1 MSANAVRPES
11 RPEPGAAARGE
22 RSGRPRL
29 VGDARVASILE
40 TQRLIA
46 AEVDDLHGIMQ
57 LVSERAQ
64 TIVGASGAIV
74 NLVENDTVRTHAGTG
89 IGLVLVGNVRAIS
102 ASISRVAIQS
112 GESVLITD
120 CRSDP
125 RIDQSARARVGDES
139 QICVPLV
146 RGQAVIGTLN
156 VLCTDRVEPLDEQD
170 RETLEMLSV
179 VLSAAVSHAAALAA
193 REAEARALARLSALF
208 EGASLGIMYL
218 DRGGVIQEANPAVA
232 ELLGVDVASLI
243 GDELAAHLHADDTDR
258 LRTGLAT
265 LHTEV
270 VDIEVRCVSG
280 TGVTRWCHLRAAPE
294 RDPDGDARGVAAMIE
309 DVTEHRRAQ
318 EELVRQ
324 AELNQHMALHDPL
337 TGLPNRVLFGERIEQ
352 AIRHARRNGDQLAV
366 VLMDLDRFKEV
377 NDSLGHPAGDELLVA
392 VAERV
397 RGAIR
402 DSDTL
407 ARLGGDEFGLLLP
420 ELRSMADVEPVLA
433 RVRSALEVPITVHTL
448 PLAVEA
454 SIGVAVWP
462 AHGENAQILIQHA
475 DVAMYEA
482 KRESSGARFYDES
495 SHQHDI
501 GRLTLVGEL
510 RGAMERSELLL
521 HYQPKAI
528 LANCEVRSVEALV
541 RWQHP
546 ERGLIYPDA
555 FIPIAQ
561 ETSLIGPLTLH
572 VLDLALRQA
581 RRWQELGLELAVAV
595 NLSVRNLLDR
605 DFPRRL
611 EAILERCEVQ
621 SRLLELE
628 VTESAML
635 ANPKRAK
642 LVLGELS
649 ALGVRLSIDDFGTG
663 YSSLSYLREL
673 PVDEIK
679 IDRSFVMRMEEE
691 GADVAIVRSTID
703 LGRNLGLDV
712 VAEGV
717 ETQEI
722 WDHLLQLGCQTAQGY
737 FLSRPV
743 EPDALT
749 AWMRARSTAL
759 RSSPDV

>member
-1 MSANAVRPES
+1 MSLDLIRGDDHSEWDADS
-11 RPEPGAAARGE
+11 SGAE
-22 RSGRPRL
+22 RR
-29 VGDARVASILE
+29 ARVAGDERLASIVE

-46 AEVDDLHGIMQ
+46 AQGDRLQGIMQ

-64 TIVGASGAIV
+64 AIVGACGAIV
-74 NLVENDTVRTHAGTG
+74 NLVEGDTVHTRAGTG
-89 IGLVLVGNVRAIS
+89 IGEVLLGNVRAIS
-102 ASISRVAIQS
+102 ASISRVAIHS
-112 GESVLITD
+112 GEPVLITD

-139 QICVPLV
+139 QICVPLT
-146 RGQAVIGTLN
+146 RGTDVIGTLG
-156 VLCTDRVEPLDEQD
+156 VLCADRGQPLDEQD

-179 VLSAAVSHAAALAA
+179 VLSAAVSHAAALES
-193 REAEARALARLSALF
+193 REAEARALARLSTLF
-208 EGASLGIMYL
+208 EGAALGILYL
-218 DRGGVIQEANPAVA
+218 DANGVIKEANPALGQ
-232 ELLGVDVASLI
+232 LLGVEAAALE
-243 GDELAAHLHADDTDR
+243 GDALTEHLLGEDAQR
-258 LRTGLAT
+258 LQSALSALGSGALD
-265 LHTEV
+265 L
-270 VDIEVRCVSG
+270 EVRCLSEG
-280 TGVTRWCHLRAAPE
+280 GAPRWCHLRAVPE
-294 RDPDGDARGVAAMIE
+294 VGLTSGPRGWVAMIE
-309 DVTEHRRAQ
+309 DISEQKRAE

-324 AELNQHMALHDPL
+324 AELNQHLALHDPL

-352 AIRHARRNGDQLAV
+352 AIRHARRNEDQLAV
-366 VLMDLDRFKEV
+366 LLMDLDRFKEV
-377 NDSLGHPAGDELLVA
+377 NDSLGHPAGDQLLIA

-397 RGAIR
+397 RGALR

-420 ELRSMADVEPVLA
+420 ELHSPADVELVLGRIQA
-433 RVRSALEVPITVHTL
+433 ALEQPITVHTL

-462 AHGENAQILIQHA
+462 AHGENAQVLIQHA

-482 KRESSGARFYDES
+482 KRESSGARFYDHK
-495 SHQHDI
+495 SHQYDI
-501 GRLTLVGEL
+501 SRLTLVGEL
-510 RGAMERSELLL
+510 RRAMEHSELIL

-528 LANCEVRSVEALV
+528 LANSEVRSVEALV
-541 RWQHP
+541 RWLHP

-572 VLDLALRQA
+572 VLDLALHQV
-581 RRWQELGLELAVAV
+581 RRWRNIGIELAVAV

-605 DFPRRL
+605 EFPRRL
-611 EAILERCEVQ
+611 QDALERCGVEAA
-621 SRLLELE
+621 LLELE

-642 LVLGELS
+642 LVLRELS

-679 IDRSFVMRMEEE
+679 IDRSFVMRMEDE

-703 LGRNLGLDV
+703 LGRNLGLEV

-722 WDHLLQLGCQTAQGY
+722 WDRLLALGCQTAQGY

-743 EPDALT
+743 EADALT
-749 AWMRARSTAL
+749 AWMRARSVAVASDT
-759 RSSPDV
+759 DV

>member
-1 MSANAVRPES
+1 
-11 RPEPGAAARGE
+11 
-22 RSGRPRL
+22 
-29 VGDARVASILE
+29 
-40 TQRLIA
+40 
-46 AEVDDLHGIMQ
+46 
-57 LVSERAQ
+57 
-64 TIVGASGAIV
+64 
-74 NLVENDTVRTHAGTG
+74 
-89 IGLVLVGNVRAIS
+89 
-102 ASISRVAIQS
+102 
-112 GESVLITD
+112 
-120 CRSDP
+120 
-125 RIDQSARARVGDES
+125 
-139 QICVPLV
+139 
-146 RGQAVIGTLN
+146 
-156 VLCTDRVEPLDEQD
+156 
-170 RETLEMLSV
+170 MLSV
-179 VLSAAVSHAAALAA
+179 VLSAAVRHAAALEA
-193 REAEARALARLSALF
+193 REAERRALARLSTLF
-208 EGASLGIMYL
+208 ERAALGIL
-218 DRGGVIQEANPAVA
+218 WLGPDGTIKEANPAVE
-232 ELLGVDVASLI
+232 ELLGLDVDALEGHQLAEHLVAEDAARLSA
-243 GDELAAHLHADDTDR
+243 EL
-258 LRTGLAT
+258 GT
-265 LHTEV
+265 L
-270 VDIEVRCVSG
+270 VDPLDLEVRCLSRNGLV
-280 TGVTRWCHLRAAPE
+280 RWCHLRAVPE
-294 RDPDGDARGVAAMIE
+294 REPGGAVRGVVAMIE
-309 DVTEHRRAQ
+309 DITAHKRAE

-352 AIRHARRNGDQLAV
+352 AIRHSRRNGHQLAV
-366 VLMDLDRFKEV
+366 LLMDLDRFKEV
-377 NDSLGHPAGDELLVA
+377 NDSLGHPAGDQLLIA

-420 ELRSMADVEPVLA
+420 ELHAPEDVEPVLD
-433 RVRSALEVPITVHTL
+433 RIRSALEQPITVHTL

-462 AHGENAQILIQHA
+462 ADGEDAQVLIQHA

-482 KRESSGARFYDES
+482 KRESSGARFYDHD
-495 SHQHDI
+495 SHEYDI
-501 GRLTLVGEL
+501 SRLTLVGEL
-510 RGAMERSELLL
+510 RRAMEHSELVL
-521 HYQPKAI
+521 HYQPKAV

-581 RRWQELGLELAVAV
+581 QSWREIGLELAVAV

-605 DFPRRL
+605 EFPRRL
-611 EAILERCEVQ
+611 EGILERCQVE

-663 YSSLSYLREL
+663 FSSLSYLREL

-679 IDRSFVMRMEEE
+679 IDRSFVMGMGEE
-691 GADVAIVRSTID
+691 GADAAIVRSTID

-722 WDHLLQLGCQTAQGY
+722 WDHLLALGCQTAQGY

-743 EPDALT
+743 EPDTLT
-749 AWMRARSTAL
+749 AWLRARSTQSA
-759 RSSPDV
+759 SGPGV

>member
-1 MSANAVRPES
+1 VTVEITQPDDWRDRDGSSTGQHVGR
-11 RPEPGAAARGE
+11 AR
-22 RSGRPRL
+22 
-29 VGDARVASILE
+29 VFADARLAGIIE
-40 TQRLIA
+40 TQRQIA
-46 AEVDDLHGIMQ
+46 AQGDDLQGVMQ

-64 TIVGASGAIV
+64 MIVGADGAIV
-74 NLVENDTVRTHAGTG
+74 NLIEGDTVHTHAASG
-89 IGLVLVGNVRAIS
+89 IGVVLLGNIRAIS
-102 ASISRVAIQS
+102 ASISRVAIRS
-112 GESVLITD
+112 GVPVLIAD

-125 RIDQSARARVGDES
+125 RIDQTARARVGDES
-139 QICVPLV
+139 QICVPLM
-146 RGQAVIGTLN
+146 RGQDVIGTLN
-156 VLCTDRVEPLDEQD
+156 VLCTDSMQPLDEQD
-170 RETLEMLSV
+170 RETLEMMSV
-179 VLSAAVSHAAALAA
+179 VLSAAVSHAAALEA

-208 EGASLGIMYL
+208 AGAAVGILYL
-218 DRGGVIQEANPAVA
+218 DADGIIKEVNPAL
-232 ELLGVDVASLI
+232 EQLLGVGVRTLEGRSFAEHLLADDAQRLQAA
-243 GDELAAHLHADDTDR
+243 LAALGSDALD
-258 LRTGLAT
+258 L
-265 LHTEV
+265 
-270 VDIEVRCVSG
+270 EVRCLSQNG
-280 TGVTRWCHLRAAPE
+280 LLRWCHLRAVPD
-294 RDPDGDARGVAAMIE
+294 RDREAGLRGVVAMIE
-309 DVTEHRRAQ
+309 DITAQ
-318 EELVRQ
+318 KHAEEELVRQ

-337 TGLPNRVLFGERIEQ
+337 TGLPNRVLFSERIEQ

-366 VLMDLDRFKEV
+366 LLMDLDRFKEV
-377 NDSLGHPAGDELLVA
+377 NDSLGHPAGDELLIA

-420 ELRSMADVEPVLA
+420 ELHSPADIEPVLA
-433 RVRSALEVPITVHTL
+433 RIRSALEQPITVHTL

-462 AHGENAQILIQHA
+462 AHGENAQVLIQHA

-482 KRESSGARFYDES
+482 KRESSGARFYDPD
-495 SHQHDI
+495 SHEYDI

-510 RGAMERSELLL
+510 RRAMERSELVL
-521 HYQPKAI
+521 HYQPKAV

-572 VLDLALRQA
+572 VLNLALRQA
-581 RRWQELGLELAVAV
+581 RSWQEIGLELAVAV

-611 EAILERCEVQ
+611 EAILERCEVE

-673 PVDEIK
+673 PIDEIK

-722 WDHLLQLGCQTAQGY
+722 WDHLLELGCQTAQGY

-743 EPDALT
+743 EPDKLT
-749 AWMRARSTAL
+749 AWMRARSAAPT
-759 RSSPDV
+759 SGPGV